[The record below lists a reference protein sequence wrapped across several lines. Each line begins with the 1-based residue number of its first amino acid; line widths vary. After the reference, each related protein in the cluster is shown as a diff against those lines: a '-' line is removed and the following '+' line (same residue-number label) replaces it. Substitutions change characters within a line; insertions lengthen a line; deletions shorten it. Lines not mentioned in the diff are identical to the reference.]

1 MRNSSVA
8 KITGVFQAHINN
20 NSDNDEF
27 KQLIMDYG
35 AASLSYNETIQII
48 SSERMEAVT
57 IIILMN
63 TLQIMP

>member
-1 MRNSSVA
+1 M
-8 KITGVFQAHINN
+8 FQAHINN

-48 SSERMEAVT
+48 SSEKMEAVT

-63 TLQIMP
+63 TLQIML